1 LGISDAPARG
11 GKHAHYFIVGQ
22 GEHMVLKSVGVMS
35 CGKIGGTLY
44 GLMGILIGGI
54 FALIS
59 TLGLA
64 LGQGSSSGAP
74 AWLGAFFGVGSI
86 ILFPIV
92 YGIMG
97 FIGGLITAVL
107 YNILAGFVGGIEMEL
122 Q

>member
-1 LGISDAPARG
+1 
-11 GKHAHYFIVGQ
+11 
-22 GEHMVLKSVGVMS
+22 MVLKSVGVMS

-44 GLMGILIGGI
+44 GLRGIFLGGI
-54 FALIS
+54 VALVS

-74 AWLGAFFGVGSI
+74 AWLGVFFGVGSI
-86 ILFPIV
+86 ILFPIL

-97 FIGGLITAVL
+97 FVGGLITAVL
-107 YNILAGFVGGIEMEL
+107 YNLLAGIVGGIEMEL

>member
-1 LGISDAPARG
+1 
-11 GKHAHYFIVGQ
+11 
-22 GEHMVLKSVGVMS
+22 MVLKSVGVMS
-35 CGKIGGTLY
+35 CGKIAGTLY

-64 LGQGSSSGAP
+64 FGPGASNHAP
-74 AWLGAFFGVGSI
+74 PWLGAIFGVGAVV
-86 ILFPIV
+86 LFPIF

-97 FIGGLITAVL
+97 FIGGLITALL
-107 YNILAGFVGGIEMEL
+107 YNLLAGVVGGIEVEL

>member
-1 LGISDAPARG
+1 
-11 GKHAHYFIVGQ
+11 
-22 GEHMVLKSVGVMS
+22 MVLKSVGVMS

-44 GLMGILIGGI
+44 GLMGILFGGI
-54 FALIS
+54 LALVS
-59 TLGLA
+59 TLGFA

-74 AWLGAFFGVGSI
+74 PWLGAFFGVGSI
-86 ILFPIV
+86 VLFPIV

-107 YNILAGFVGGIEMEL
+107 YNILAGVVGGIEMEL

>member
-1 LGISDAPARG
+1 
-11 GKHAHYFIVGQ
+11 
-22 GEHMVLKSVGVMS
+22 MVLKSVGVMS

-44 GLMGILIGGI
+44 GLMGVLLGGI
-54 FALIS
+54 FALVS

-86 ILFPIV
+86 ILFPII

-97 FIGGLITAVL
+97 ITAVL
-107 YNILAGFVGGIEMEL
+107 YNLLAGFVGGIEMEL

>member
-1 LGISDAPARG
+1 
-11 GKHAHYFIVGQ
+11 
-22 GEHMVLKSVGVMS
+22 MVLKSVGVMS
-35 CGKIGGTLY
+35 CAKIAGTLY

-64 LGQGSSSGAP
+64 LGQGASSQVP
-74 AWLGAFFGVGSI
+74 AWLGAIFGVGAI
-86 ILFPIV
+86 VFVPIV

-97 FIGGLITAVL
+97 FIGGLITALL
-107 YNILAGFVGGIEMEL
+107 YNLLAGFVGGIEMEL

>member
-1 LGISDAPARG
+1 
-11 GKHAHYFIVGQ
+11 
-22 GEHMVLKSVGVMS
+22 MVLKSVGVMS
-35 CGKIGGTLY
+35 CAKIGGTLY
-44 GLMGILIGGI
+44 GLMGILLGGI

-64 LGQGSSSGAP
+64 LGQNSSSGAP

-107 YNILAGFVGGIEMEL
+107 YNLLAGFVGGIEMEL

>member
-1 LGISDAPARG
+1 
-11 GKHAHYFIVGQ
+11 
-22 GEHMVLKSVGVMS
+22 MVLKSVGVMS
-35 CGKIGGTLY
+35 CAKIAGTLY

-64 LGQGSSSGAP
+64 LGQGASSQVP
-74 AWLGAFFGVGSI
+74 AWLGAIFGVGAI
-86 ILFPIV
+86 VLFPIV

-97 FIGGLITAVL
+97 FIGGLITAFL
-107 YNILAGFVGGIEMEL
+107 YNLLAGFVGGIEMEL

>member
-1 LGISDAPARG
+1 
-11 GKHAHYFIVGQ
+11 
-22 GEHMVLKSVGVMS
+22 MVLKSVGVMS

-44 GLMGILIGGI
+44 GLMGVLIGGI
-54 FALIS
+54 FALVS

-64 LGQGSSSGAP
+64 LGQGSSSEAP
-74 AWLGAFFGVGSI
+74 AWFGAFFGVGSI
-86 ILFPIV
+86 ILFPII

-107 YNILAGFVGGIEMEL
+107 YNVLAGFVGGIEMEL

>member
-1 LGISDAPARG
+1 
-11 GKHAHYFIVGQ
+11 
-22 GEHMVLKSVGVMS
+22 MVLKSVGVMS
-35 CGKIGGTLY
+35 CAKIGGTLY
-44 GLMGILIGGI
+44 ALLGILIGGI

-64 LGQGSSSGAP
+64 LGQGASGNTP
-74 AWLGAFFGVGSI
+74 AWVATIFGVGAI
-86 ILFPIV
+86 VFVPIV

-107 YNILAGFVGGIEMEL
+107 YNLLAGFVGGIEMEL

>member
-1 LGISDAPARG
+1 
-11 GKHAHYFIVGQ
+11 
-22 GEHMVLKSVGVMS
+22 M
-35 CGKIGGTLY
+35 
-44 GLMGILIGGI
+44 
-54 FALIS
+54 
-59 TLGLA
+59 
-64 LGQGSSSGAP
+64 GQGSPSEVP

-86 ILFPIV
+86 ILFPIA

>member
-1 LGISDAPARG
+1 
-11 GKHAHYFIVGQ
+11 
-22 GEHMVLKSVGVMS
+22 MVLKSVGVMS

-44 GLMGILIGGI
+44 GLMGVLLGGI

-64 LGQGSSSGAP
+64 LGQGSSNGAP

-107 YNILAGFVGGIEMEL
+107 YNVLAGFVGGIEMEL

>member
-1 LGISDAPARG
+1 
-11 GKHAHYFIVGQ
+11 
-22 GEHMVLKSVGVMS
+22 MVLKSVGVMS

-44 GLMGILIGGI
+44 GLMGVLLGGI
-54 FALIS
+54 FALVS

-64 LGQGSSSGAP
+64 LGQGSSSGAL

-86 ILFPIV
+86 ILFPII

-107 YNILAGFVGGIEMEL
+107 YNLLAGFVGGIEMEL

>member
-1 LGISDAPARG
+1 
-11 GKHAHYFIVGQ
+11 
-22 GEHMVLKSVGVMS
+22 MVLKSVGVMS

-44 GLMGILIGGI
+44 GLMGILLGGI

-59 TLGLA
+59 TLGLPW
-64 LGQGSSSGAP
+64 GQGPSNGAP

-107 YNILAGFVGGIEMEL
+107 YNLLAGFVGGIEMEL

>member
-1 LGISDAPARG
+1 MGSVQGHHKIALTLRGQAARAPTNR
-11 GKHAHYFIVGQ
+11 
-22 GEHMVLKSVGVMS
+22 
-35 CGKIGGTLY
+35 
-44 GLMGILIGGI
+44 
-54 FALIS
+54 
-59 TLGLA
+59 
-64 LGQGSSSGAP
+64 AP

-107 YNILAGFVGGIEMEL
+107 YNLLAGFVGGIEMEL

>member
-1 LGISDAPARG
+1 
-11 GKHAHYFIVGQ
+11 
-22 GEHMVLKSVGVMS
+22 MVLKSVGVMS

-44 GLMGILIGGI
+44 GLMGILLGGI

-86 ILFPIV
+86 ILFPII

-107 YNILAGFVGGIEMEL
+107 YNLLAGFVGGIEMEL

>member
-1 LGISDAPARG
+1 
-11 GKHAHYFIVGQ
+11 
-22 GEHMVLKSVGVMS
+22 MVLKSVGVMS

-44 GLMGILIGGI
+44 GLMGILLGGI

-64 LGQGSSSGAP
+64 LGQNSSSGAP
-74 AWLGAFFGVGSI
+74 AWLGAFFGVG
-86 ILFPIV
+86 
-92 YGIMG
+92 

-107 YNILAGFVGGIEMEL
+107 YNLLASFVGGIEMEL